1 MDANLPKQFNI
12 LIVDDN
18 PKNIQVIGNIL
29 KDEGYLIGFATSGEQ
44 ALALLKKSY
53 DYDLIL
59 LDINMPGMNGFE
71 TCIAIRKDERLK
83 EIPVIFLTAYTD
95 TDNVIAGFESG
106 AQDYVVKP
114 FNVKELLA
122 RVNTHLDLKHKS
134 DLIKMMNQELELKVA
149 ERTRELEVAYNNLNN
164 LDNMKTDYLLFISQE
179 IRAPLNGM
187 MGSINLIKN
196 QEYSS
201 TFKNLIETLSSSI
214 SRLEDFTQK
223 ALFFNQLAKGAYTL
237 QSAPVKLK
245 DIVHFVLLELAESIA
260 EKHLGVDTGKLT
272 SDAIVEADK
281 DLVFKVILSVLDNSV
296 KFSPANGTISVML
309 DEDGHSVAF
318 TCRDLGPG
326 FKKEILDLFVLPFH
340 LMNNIDYQR
349 SIMSLVTDNQIMAL
363 HKGEF
368 SIGNNAGGGAWVK
381 LTFPKS

>member
-1 MDANLPKQFNI
+1 MDVNLSKQFNV

-44 ALALLKKSY
+44 ALALLKESY
-53 DYDLIL
+53 DYDLVL

-71 TCIAIRKDERLK
+71 TCMAIRQDAGLR

-95 TDNVIAGFESG
+95 ADNIIAGFESG

-122 RVNTHLDLKHKS
+122 RVNTHLELKHKS
-134 DLIKMMNQELELKVA
+134 DLIKKMNHELELKVA
-149 ERTRELEVAYNNLNN
+149 ERTRELEEAYNNLNN

-179 IRAPLNGM
+179 IRTPLNGM

-223 ALFFNQLAKGAYTL
+223 ALFFNQLAKGSYTL
-237 QSAPVKLK
+237 QLSQVRLR
-245 DIVHFVLLELAESIA
+245 DITHFALLELADIVA
-260 EKHLGVDTGKLT
+260 EKHINVDTVKLV

-281 DLVFKVILSVLDNSV
+281 DLVFKAMLSMLDNAV
-296 KFSPANGTISVML
+296 KFSPVNGKICVML
-309 DEDGHSVAF
+309 DESEHSVSF
-318 TCRDLGPG
+318 ICSDCGPG
-326 FKKEILDLFVLPFH
+326 FKQEILDLFVLPFH

-349 SIMSLVTDNQIMAL
+349 SVMSLVTDKQIMSL
-363 HKGEF
+363 HNGEF
-368 SIGNNAGGGAWVK
+368 AIGNNADGGAWVK
-381 LTFPKS
+381 LTFAKS